1 MVILTN
7 KPPWQAMSNPEAA
20 GWIVLWAIELR
31 EFEVQY
37 RLRTA
42 VKGQVVTDF
51 IVEFTN
57 MEDQGAEE
65 YTQWSIHTDKLSNR
79 QAGGA
84 STVLHS
90 PEGDEIEC
98 MVRLD
103 FPTTNNEAKYEA
115 LMARLNLAKAT
126 KATSVDV
133 YCNSQVVTSQ
143 MNSDY
148 ECKGERVKKYLE
160 QVRKQMGEFQ
170 AKFVQIPK
178 EENEQADYHAKA
190 ALAEHMLI
198 PSKVLSFV

>member
-1 MVILTN
+1 M
-7 KPPWQAMSNPEAA
+7 
-20 GWIVLWAIELR
+20 
-31 EFEVQY
+31 
-37 RLRTA
+37 
-42 VKGQVVTDF
+42 
-51 IVEFTN
+51 
-57 MEDQGAEE
+57 
-65 YTQWSIHTDKLSNR
+65 DKLSNR
-79 QAGGA
+79 HVGGA

-90 PEGDEIEC
+90 PEGDEIKC
-98 MVRLD
+98 MVLLD

-115 LMARLNLAKAT
+115 LMAGLNLTKVA

-133 YCNSQVVTSQ
+133 YCDSQVVTSQ
-143 MNSDY
+143 MNGDY
-148 ECKGERVKKYLE
+148 ECKGGKMKTYLE

>member
-1 MVILTN
+1 M
-7 KPPWQAMSNPEAA
+7 
-20 GWIVLWAIELR
+20 
-31 EFEVQY
+31 
-37 RLRTA
+37 
-42 VKGQVVTDF
+42 VTDF

-65 YTQWSIHTDKLSNR
+65 HSQWSIHTDKLSNK
-79 QAGGA
+79 QVGGA

-90 PEGDEIEC
+90 PEGDEIKC

-115 LMARLNLAKAT
+115 LMAGLNLAKVA

-133 YCNSQVVTSQ
+133 YCDSQVVTSQ
-143 MNSDY
+143 MNGDY
-148 ECKGERVKKYLE
+148 ECKGERMKKYLE

-178 EENEQADYHAKA
+178 EENEQVDYHAKE
-190 ALAEHMLI
+190 LH
-198 PSKVLSFV
+198 